1 MARITAAIVKNKSR
15 NKYMFMDTYLS
26 DLLFT
31 AASRSPYLGM
41 FGIFAASV
49 LIWLLFAWYVVAFV
63 FHKKGWVREF
73 LAFSLGMVAIYMFN
87 FAMIYWWFRIRPF
100 VAENYTPLINV
111 YAQTKSFPSDHTAI
125 AFFLA
130 FLLGAHKRSWAPIA
144 YVLAGLVGI
153 GRVLV
158 GVHYPIDIFAGAL
171 VGLAFGWLTVEVEK
185 LICPTAF
192 ASQPQLVMTGELV
205 EEPKKVVKSKVR
217 RAKKS

>member
-1 MARITAAIVKNKSR
+1 
-15 NKYMFMDTYLS
+15 MDTYLS

-41 FGIFAASV
+41 LGIFAASV
-49 LIWLLFAWYVVAFV
+49 LIWVLFVWYVIAFV

-73 LAFSLGMVAIYMFN
+73 SAFSLGIVGIYFFN
-87 FAMIYWWFRIRPF
+87 FSMIYWWFRIRPF

-111 YAQTKSFPSDHTAI
+111 YAQTKSFPSDHAAI

-130 FLLGAHKRSWAPIA
+130 FLLAAHKRSWAALA
-144 YVLAGLVGI
+144 YVIAGLVAL

-171 VGLAFGWLTVEVEK
+171 VGLAFGWLTIEVEK
-185 LICPTAF
+185 MICPKAF
-192 ASQPQLVMTGELV
+192 VSDGQIGAPPITGETV
-205 EEPKKVVKSKVR
+205 KKVSKPRTKRVKKV
-217 RAKKS
+217 